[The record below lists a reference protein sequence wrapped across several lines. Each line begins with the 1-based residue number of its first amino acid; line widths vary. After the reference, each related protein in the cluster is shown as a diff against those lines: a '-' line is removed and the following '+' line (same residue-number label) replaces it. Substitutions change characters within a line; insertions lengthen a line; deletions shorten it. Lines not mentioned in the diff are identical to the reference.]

1 MPIQN
6 CTEGGRPGYK
16 WGSKGKCY
24 TYDPNSKISK
34 ERARSKAAAQGR
46 AIHVSKNKG

>member
-1 MPIQN
+1 MPVQACTQN
-6 CTEGGRPGYK
+6 GKPGFK

-24 TYDPNSKISK
+24 TYTKGDKQSR

-46 AIHVSKNKG
+46 AIKANE